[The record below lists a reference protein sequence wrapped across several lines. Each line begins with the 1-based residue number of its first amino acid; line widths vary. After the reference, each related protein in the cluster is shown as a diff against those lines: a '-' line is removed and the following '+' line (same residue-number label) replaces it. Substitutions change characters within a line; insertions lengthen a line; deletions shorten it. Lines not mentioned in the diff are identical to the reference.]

1 MEKKMNDLYRKIAEI
16 IDHMIPLEWDEFYFN
31 GEVENGEGGVFFFF
45 KPKNEDDYVYSLDI
59 PNNYDINSDEY
70 NLLENK
76 LFKVTNDLKNVFLE
90 NGQEPWFSVTM
101 KLTSEGKLKIEY
113 DYTKWGESNF
123 GPSDRLEYWESKYLN
138 NIPQDES
145 DRIKIDKMKEFE
157 KNNN

>member
-1 MEKKMNDLYRKIAEI
+1 MNDLYRKIAEI
-16 IDHMIPLEWDEFYFN
+16 IDQMIPLEWDEFYFN
-31 GEVENGEGGVFFFF
+31 GEMENGEGGVFFFF

-76 LFKVTNDLKNVFLE
+76 LFEVTNDLKNVFLE
-90 NGQEPWFSVTM
+90 NGQESWFSVTM

-113 DYTKWGESNF
+113 DYTNWGDSNF

-138 NIPQDES
+138 NIPEDES
-145 DRIKIDKMKEFE
+145 DRIKIGRMKEFE